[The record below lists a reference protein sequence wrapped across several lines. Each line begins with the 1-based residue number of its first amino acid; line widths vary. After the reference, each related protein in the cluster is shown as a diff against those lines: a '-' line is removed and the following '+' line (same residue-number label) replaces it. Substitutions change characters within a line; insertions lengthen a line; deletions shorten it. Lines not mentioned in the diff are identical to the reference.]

1 MRNALFLLLAMH
13 ITPFFSISSVSHVFN
28 LSGTPTVKEKSPENK
43 VKNFSDFNFP
53 ILVVEEELSS
63 S

>member
-1 MRNALFLLLAMH
+1 MH

-43 VKNFSDFNFP
+43 VENFSDFNFP